1 MYAVPHRRATHRQ
14 ARDPH
19 GATVAG
25 TGRPDAAPGA
35 GLAARRAAH
44 HRRHLLTLPHL
55 AHRGHATPRRT
66 FGRRSRGEPKAWPR
80 AALLPECDS
89 AAGHLSAVV
98 LSPPGTLGG
107 REAPPPASVRGER

>member
-1 MYAVPHRRATHRQ
+1 MYAIPYRRATHPQ
-14 ARDPH
+14 PRDPYR
-19 GATVAG
+19 ARVAG

-44 HRRHLLTLPHL
+44 YGRHLLTLPHL
-55 AHRGHATPRRT
+55 TDRGHATPRGT
-66 FGRRSRGEPKAWPR
+66 FGRRTGGEPKARPR

-98 LSPPGTLGG
+98 
-107 REAPPPASVRGER
+107 